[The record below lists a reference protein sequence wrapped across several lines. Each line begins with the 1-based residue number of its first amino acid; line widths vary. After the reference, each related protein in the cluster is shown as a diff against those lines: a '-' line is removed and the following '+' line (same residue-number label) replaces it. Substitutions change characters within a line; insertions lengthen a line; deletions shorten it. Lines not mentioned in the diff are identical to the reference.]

1 MVAQLS
7 PLRRRMIEDMTD
19 LDRSRKQITRLHRIT
34 GDAQDRR
41 SAFRELAGNL
51 QPGVGVDP
59 VWWTPLKLIF
69 EVSDAPLPNR
79 LSAGV
84 PATDGRSGA
93 IWTHARG
100 VGA

>member
-1 MVAQLS
+1 MMKAISMDGTDPATWDPALDGVFAAPENHSVLY
-7 PLRRRMIEDMTD
+7 ED
-19 LDRSRKQITRLHRIT
+19 
-34 GDAQDRR
+34 DAIR
-41 SAFRELAGNL
+41 
-51 QPGVGVDP
+51 GVDP